1 MKNEF
6 LLSLNDIDEGYLED
20 ARPKIKRKPVLSRIA
35 VAAGI
40 LLAIGVS
47 AWFGFH
53 NPKPD
58 DNFIISNFGH
68 AVIDY
73 LLNDSTVN
81 EIVIESPGDDTPDDT
96 PDDSGNG
103 SYMEITDNQTEGIIE
118 GDLAKAT
125 DKYLFRLGNHT
136 IYTYSIDGENSSLIS
151 TYTIPYLEGEKSY
164 FKYYDMFLSDD
175 GNTLT
180 LFAEHDG
187 GGLYGRTVVTSI
199 DVSDVTNPKE
209 KNRAIINGW
218 SSEVRRIGDQLYV
231 LTDWKF
237 QNTRVDIYKPET
249 YIPSIEYAD
258 GRHICETDKIIYPEK
273 LSGLSFKYLTVLDES
288 SLTLSD
294 ELAMMVSGTAYF
306 TESSIIFDRQYFK
319 TVTDG
324 DKTTPRCFS
333 DISVLNISGGLSW
346 KGKFTIKGWA
356 KDQYSF
362 DERDGVLRIV
372 ASVSDRVG
380 TYSVTYDSVS
390 FYAYDI
396 ESMAQIAAVEEFAPY
411 GEGATAVRFNG
422 DKLYVCTAVIRLFS
436 DPVFFFDLKDYN
448 NITYTDTGYI
458 DGFSS
463 SLIDLGDGYLLGV
476 GREDSETG
484 KLEVYKKDGD
494 SVVSVDK
501 MLLYGQISTEYK
513 SYLIDRENNLFGL
526 AIGEYTDGTSK
537 KANVFL
543 TLHFDGEKIR
553 EVSRIETSN
562 NYTRAFFNDGF
573 IYLTIPDS
581 LYVAD
586 TMGNTLVK
594 LSTTHSYG
602 EGTTIDEAE
611 CGKRPTV
618 QYECSCGRIITRLYY
633 SADYTE
639 HEILGGICTLCGKDL
654 GSAEKNSDLIL
665 YTPNGDG
672 TCTVTGTRET
682 LCGVV
687 IIPKKSPKGDTVTAI
702 GKEVFSY
709 STIERITIPGSVVLI
724 DDHAFYHCDRLTEIK
739 LDGIK
744 KIGKKAFIY
753 CDSLVEANLSSAG
766 EIGEWAF
773 ASCKSLKTVILSDKL
788 SAINESLFN
797 QCESLESITIPESVT
812 EIQPG
817 AFNFC
822 TSLVTIDIPDKVTEI
837 GRRSFGD
844 CYKLISVEL
853 GQSVVNI
860 DEKGFENCTSIYDI
874 VNRSALNIVAGS
886 TDHGQIALYATN
898 ISKDKSGLV
907 AVGDY
912 LFVIYDENAILAAYI
927 GDDTE
932 LTLPSAP
939 GGIEYKIGNSIFKYN
954 KSITSVI
961 IPEGVTAIGDDAFF
975 QCNNL
980 TEVSLPNSL
989 ISIGYRSFAVTKV
1002 RSIIMGDNVISIG
1015 NEAFLNSRLEE
1026 IRLSSNLKTIGW
1038 KAFYGCD
1045 KLTSI
1050 DIPAGVTEIGEE
1062 AFSTCSSIVS
1072 FVIPDGI
1079 TRIGKDLLRGCKS
1092 LTSVVIPKSVT
1103 YIDEAFYSCKSLKTI
1118 YFKGSEE
1125 EWEAIEKMHNNNLW
1139 SKVTIVYNYNP

>member
-1 MKNEF
+1 MKKEF
-6 LLSLNDIDEGYLED
+6 LLSLNDIDESYLED
-20 ARPKIKRKPVLSRIA
+20 ARPKVKRKPILTRIA
-35 VAAGI
+35 VAAVA
-40 LLAIGVS
+40 LLIVS
-47 AWFGFH
+47 VASIVMLR
-53 NPKPD
+53 NTPD
-58 DNFIISNFGH
+58 DNFIISDFGH

-73 LLNDSTVN
+73 LINDSTVN
-81 EIVIESPGDDTPDDT
+81 EIALGAPGGS
-96 PDDSGNG
+96 DDSNNG
-103 SYMEITDNQTEGIIE
+103 SYMEITDNQIEGIIE

-209 KNRAIINGW
+209 KNQAIINGW
-218 SSEVRRIGDQLYV
+218 SAEVRRIGDQLYV
-231 LTDWKF
+231 ITNWKF

-273 LSGLSFKYLTVLDES
+273 LSGLSFKYLTILDEG

-294 ELAMMVSGTAYF
+294 ELAMMVSGNAYF
-306 TESSIIFDRQYFK
+306 TESSIIFDNQYFK

-346 KGKFTIKGWA
+346 KGKCTIKGWA

-380 TYSVTYDSVS
+380 TYSVIYDSVS

-396 ESMAQIAAVEEFAPY
+396 ESMTQIAAVEEFAPY

-422 DKLYVCTAVIRLFS
+422 DKLYVCTAVIFS

-476 GREDSETG
+476 GREDSATG
-484 KLEVYKKDGD
+484 KLEIYKKDGEG
-494 SVVSVDK
+494 VVSVDK

-513 SYLIDRENNLFGL
+513 SYLVDRENNLFGL
-526 AIGEYTDGTSK
+526 AISEYTDGTSK
-537 KANVFL
+537 RANVFL
-543 TLHFDGEKIR
+543 TLHFDGEKIC
-553 EVSRIETSN
+553 EVSRIVASK

-586 TMGNTLVK
+586 TYGNTLVE
-594 LSTTHSYG
+594 LSTTHSNG

-618 QYECSCGRIITRLYY
+618 QYECSCGRIITRLDY

-639 HEILGGICTLCGKDL
+639 HEILDGICTLCGKDL

-665 YTPNGDG
+665 YMPNGDG

-709 STIERITIPGSVVLI
+709 STIEKITIPGSVVLI
-724 DDHAFYHCDRLTEIK
+724 DDHAFFSCNRLTEIK

-753 CDSLVEANLSSAG
+753 CESLVEANLSSAG

-773 ASCKSLKTVILSDKL
+773 ASCKSLKTVILSGEL
-788 SAINESLFN
+788 SVINGSMFN
-797 QCESLESITIPESVT
+797 QCESLASITIPESVT
-812 EIQPG
+812 KIEPY

-837 GRRSFGD
+837 GMRTFGD

-874 VNRSALNIVAGS
+874 VNRSALDIVAGS
-886 TDHGQIALYATN
+886 TDHGQIALYATS
-898 ISKDKSGLV
+898 ISKDESGIV

-912 LFVIYDENAILAAYI
+912 LFVVSDKKTVLAAYI

-939 GGIEYKIGNSIFKYN
+939 GGGEYEIGNNIFKYN

-961 IPEGVTAIGDDAFF
+961 IPEGVTAIGDYAFF

-1002 RSIIMGDNVISIG
+1002 KSIIMGDNVISIG

-1050 DIPAGVTEIGEE
+1050 DIPAGVTEIGDE

-1079 TRIGKDLLRGCKS
+1079 TRIGKDFLRGCSS
-1092 LTSVVIPKSVT
+1092 LTSVVIPSSVT

-1118 YFKGSEE
+1118 YYKGSEE